1 VLWLPFGN
9 FIYGILIAAV
19 IAQLAGWAFMVKVFI
34 KNKIFIGQQFSKYGK
49 VLLLLSAIAFT
60 IKLVL
65 QSGSIHPELSQLS
78 YGFRPI
84 IIGYLHLV
92 LLAVTSIFIIGY
104 IISFEFIPVT
114 KTLISGVFIFVAGVI
129 INELLLMV
137 QGVAGL
143 TYTNIAYTNILLLIA
158 AGILFWGIGMIFI
171 SCLRSASTKSLAI
184 KPDKF
189 DVTK

>member
-1 VLWLPFGN
+1 
-9 FIYGILIAAV
+9 
-19 IAQLAGWAFMVKVFI
+19 MVKVFI
-34 KNKIFIGQQFSKYGK
+34 NNKIFIGQQFSKYGK

-60 IKLVL
+60 IKLLL
-65 QSGSIHPELSQLS
+65 QSGSVHPELSQLS

-104 IISFEFIPVT
+104 IVSFKLVPVT
-114 KTLISGVFIFVAGVI
+114 KMLIAGTSIFVVGVI

-143 TYTNIAYTNILLLIA
+143 TYN
-158 AGILFWGIGMIFI
+158 
-171 SCLRSASTKSLAI
+171 
-184 KPDKF
+184 
-189 DVTK
+189 